1 MCCPRSDEPPTES
14 TLDHTLSGR
23 PSLLVRH
30 AGLIYPCAMRNE
42 EPILDAWL
50 RIDGQ
55 RITAL
60 GPEPCPY
67 SAAEVEV
74 DGRGKVLIPGLV
86 NVHHHF
92 WQSLTRA
99 VPLGRS
105 EWSLGWLRSMYPLW
119 QELDAAA
126 MHAGVQLAAAELLLT
141 GATTSV
147 DFAYLYPDGRG
158 DLLDVEVAAARALGL
173 RLHVVRG
180 CTPILE
186 SDIAAHLAS
195 IPGIDAIRL
204 TESRGEIVA
213 ACERA
218 VGRYHDT
225 APLAMCRVA
234 LGPTAIPF
242 HDADLLKALLRISED
257 TGCGRHAHLQPRP
270 DEVRRCHE
278 LHHCGPTE
286 FLRRIGW
293 LGRGSWLAHATMH
306 TEEDVRVLAETGS
319 GVAHCMSQNMRLGYP
334 AGPIPAML
342 AAGVPVGIGVDG
354 AASNDGGSM
363 LGELRLVHLVHR
375 LAGVQPEYPPERW
388 LTPHDVL
395 WMATRQ
401 GAAILGRDDI
411 GRLAPGSAADAVLID
426 LRQVGYAGGLHDPLG
441 TLVMAGD
448 CSVVDTTIVNGAI
461 VVRDGRLTR
470 VSQARV
476 VEDANRM
483 SAAMVRRATARTGL
497 TFGSSAPRLAGLLG
511 HA

>member
-1 MCCPRSDEPPTES
+1 MRSSVDPATP
-14 TLDHTLSGR
+14 SGR
-23 PSLLVRH
+23 PSVLIRH
-30 AGLIYPCAMRNE
+30 ATVIYPCATRNE
-42 EPILDAWL
+42 APIVDGWL
-50 RIDGQ
+50 RIDGP

-60 GPEPCPY
+60 GPEPCP
-67 SAAEVEV
+67 AATHEIEL
-74 DGRGKVLIPGLV
+74 DGRGKLLIPGLV

-99 VPLGRS
+99 VPFGRS

-119 QELDAAA
+119 QELDADA

-158 DLLDVEVAAARALGL
+158 DLLDVEVAAARAIGL

-186 SDIAAHLAS
+186 SDIAASLAAL
-195 IPGIDAIRL
+195 PGIDAIRL
-204 TESRGEIVA
+204 TESRAEIVT

-225 APLAMCRVA
+225 TPLAMCRVA
-234 LGPTAIPF
+234 VGPTAIPF
-242 HDADLLKALLRISED
+242 DDADLLTVLLRISEEA
-257 TGCGRHAHLQPRP
+257 GCGRHAHLQPRP
-270 DEVRRCHE
+270 DEVRRCAD
-278 LHHCGPTE
+278 LHRCRPTE
-286 FLRRIGW
+286 FLRRVGW
-293 LGRGSWLAHATMH
+293 LGPGSWVAHGTMH
-306 TEEDVRVLAETGS
+306 TDADIRVLAETGT

-342 AAGVPVGIGVDG
+342 RAGVPVGIGVDG

-363 LGELRLVHLVHR
+363 VGELRLVHLVHR
-375 LAGVQPEYPPERW
+375 LAGVQPDYSPDRW
-388 LTPHDVL
+388 LTPHDIL
-395 WMATRQ
+395 WMATRH
-401 GAAILGRDDI
+401 GAAILAREDI
-411 GRLAPGSAADAVLID
+411 GRLAPGCAADAVLID

-441 TLVMAGD
+441 TLMMAGD
-448 CSVVDTTIVNGAI
+448 CTVVDTTIVNGTI

-470 VSQARV
+470 VSQPRV

-497 TFGSSAPRLAGLLG
+497 TFGSMAPRLAGLVSDR
-511 HA
+511 

>member
-1 MCCPRSDEPPTES
+1 M
-14 TLDHTLSGR
+14 
-23 PSLLVRH
+23 
-30 AGLIYPCAMRNE
+30 YPCATRNE
-42 EPILDAWL
+42 EPIVDGWL
-50 RIDGQ
+50 RIDGE

-60 GPEPCPY
+60 GPEPCPW
-67 SAAEVEV
+67 AAPEVEL
-74 DGRGKVLIPGLV
+74 DGRGKALIPGLV

-99 VPLGRS
+99 VPVGRS
-105 EWSLGWLRSMYPLW
+105 ERSLGWLRSMYPLW
-119 QELDAAA
+119 QELDADA
-126 MHAGVQLAAAELLLT
+126 MHAGTQLAAAELLLT

-158 DLLDVEVAAARALGL
+158 DLLDVEVGAARAVGL

-195 IPGIDAIRL
+195 IPGVEAVRL

-225 APLAMCRVA
+225 GPLAMCRVA

-242 HDADLLKALLRISED
+242 DDADLLATLRRISD
-257 TGCGRHAHLQPRP
+257 AAGCGRHAHLQPRP
-270 DEVRRCHE
+270 DEVRHCQE
-278 LHHCGPTE
+278 LHGCRPAE
-286 FLRRIGW
+286 FLRRVGW
-293 LGRGSWLAHATMH
+293 LGPGSWLAHATMH
-306 TEEDVRVLAETGS
+306 TDEDIRVLAETGA

-342 AAGVPVGIGVDG
+342 GAGVPVGIGVDG

-375 LAGVQPEYPPERW
+375 LAGVQPGYSPDRW

-401 GAAILGRDDI
+401 GAAILARDDI
-411 GRLAPGSAADAVLID
+411 GRLAPGAAADAVLID

-448 CSVVDTTIVNGAI
+448 CTVVDTTLVNGTI
-461 VVRDGRLTR
+461 VARDGRLTR

-497 TFGSSAPRLAGLLG
+497 TFGSAAPRLAGLLG
-511 HA
+511 LE